1 MKKALHYF
9 SLVLLLVFCV
19 GCEKDGENNYP
30 GGGSSSSTNK
40 NPTAYFTVNTG
51 TNLTVN
57 FTNQSVNA
65 DAYEWNFGD
74 GQISYSTSPT
84 HTYSTHGTKHVSL
97 KASNGNKSNTFS
109 FYLDLSSEIKL
120 INDSENTYKIYIDG
134 SYKGTI
140 PGGGVDVYNVAP
152 GNRVVEVKQMDGYT
166 LYPTE
171 EEYQFLCSCGQI
183 YTRHFPDDRYG
194 K

>member
-1 MKKALHYF
+1 MKRALHYF
-9 SLVLLLVFCV
+9 SFVLLLVFCA
-19 GCEKDGENNYP
+19 GCEKDGDNNLGY
-30 GGGSSSSTNK
+30 SSTTGK
-40 NPTAYFTVNTG
+40 NPKADFTANTG

-65 DAYEWNFGD
+65 NAYEWDFGD
-74 GQISYSTSPT
+74 GQMSYTTSPT
-84 HTYSTHGTKHVSL
+84 HTYSTYGRKHVTL
-97 KASNGNKSNTFS
+97 KASNGKNSDS
-109 FYLDLSSEIKL
+109 YSVYLHLYSEIKL
-120 INDSENTYKIYIDG
+120 INDSQNTYKVYIDG

-140 PGGGVDVYNVAP
+140 PGGGDDVYTVAP

-171 EEYQFLCSCGQI
+171 EEYQVLCSCGYS